1 VRRSELRDPPLV
13 ALDPGLRRALTVV
26 ALAATFVLIALGT
39 LYFAGGTLGPF
50 DGHAVPLA
58 DLRRPWLDVAVI
70 IDLSGEPVGSTI
82 LIAATAAACLMAR
95 RIRMAVLTILGV
107 GLSVA
112 ATTLL
117 KPLVGRTIHDVYLC
131 FPSGHTAYATA
142 LALVLALLAI
152 DVLGVG
158 TRGATLLL
166 LATVLPAGAA
176 MGWSEVVLSAHYP
189 TDTLGGF
196 CTALAVIPATARLID
211 RVWTARR

>member
-1 VRRSELRDPPLV
+1 MRRSEIRDPLLV
-13 ALDPGLRRALTVV
+13 ALDPGLRRALAVV
-26 ALAATFVLIALGT
+26 AAGATLVLIFLGS

-50 DGHAVPLA
+50 DGHAEPLV
-58 DLRRPWLDVAVI
+58 DRPWQDVAVL

-82 LIAATAAACLMAR
+82 LTATAAAACLMAR

-112 ATTLL
+112 ATALL

-142 LALVLALLAI
+142 LTLVVALLAI
-152 DVLGVG
+152 DVGRLGA
-158 TRGATLLL
+158 RGATLLL
-166 LATVLPAGAA
+166 LATVVPAGAA

-196 CTALAVIPATARLID
+196 CTALAVVPATAWLIGRD
-211 RVWTARR
+211 WTSRR